1 MHQNHTQGKLVY
13 GNDAIVT
20 LSAEALAGPIFC
32 LRSGLRNSAG
42 KFLREKAGRV
52 AFLGGSITQMQGW
65 SHLTEAHLRERFPE
79 AKLEFINAAIGGTN
93 STFGVFRFDEHVLA
107 KGAID
112 LLFLEFAVNDGSEVK
127 LGNQRLQAMEG
138 IIRKARLANPAVDI
152 LVLYLEDETKVQAY
166 RQHKEPVVITHH
178 ERVMVHYNIPVLNLA
193 LEMTRRLDA
202 GQFVWS
208 DFSRDSCHP
217 KPFGHEQYLGC
228 IRDCLDIAWAGA
240 SAAVLSSDYPVP
252 PPLCADHLTNA
263 RLVPPTEAKGWRMVY
278 GWVTEKVC
286 NYNNPVDVLTA
297 EAPGDALELEF
308 DGSLLA
314 ISTIAG
320 MDAGALEI
328 IIDGV
333 ELPVY
338 DLFDNY
344 CKQFHRP
351 VFHVLAH
358 SLPEGKHT
366 AQLRVAGVRHAD
378 STGHAVRILNFA
390 VA

>member
-1 MHQNHTQGKLVY
+1 
-13 GNDAIVT
+13 
-20 LSAEALAGPIFC
+20 
-32 LRSGLRNSAG
+32 
-42 KFLREKAGRV
+42 
-52 AFLGGSITQMQGW
+52 
-65 SHLTEAHLRERFPE
+65 
-79 AKLEFINAAIGGTN
+79 
-93 STFGVFRFDEHVLA
+93 
-107 KGAID
+107 
-112 LLFLEFAVNDGSEVK
+112 
-127 LGNQRLQAMEG
+127 
-138 IIRKARLANPAVDI
+138 
-152 LVLYLEDETKVQAY
+152 
-166 RQHKEPVVITHH
+166 
-178 ERVMVHYNIPVLNLA
+178 
-193 LEMTRRLDA
+193 
-202 GQFVWS
+202 
-208 DFSRDSCHP
+208 
-217 KPFGHEQYLGC
+217 
-228 IRDCLDIAWAGA
+228 
-240 SAAVLSSDYPVP
+240 
-252 PPLCADHLTNA
+252 
-263 RLVPPTEAKGWRMVY
+263 MVY